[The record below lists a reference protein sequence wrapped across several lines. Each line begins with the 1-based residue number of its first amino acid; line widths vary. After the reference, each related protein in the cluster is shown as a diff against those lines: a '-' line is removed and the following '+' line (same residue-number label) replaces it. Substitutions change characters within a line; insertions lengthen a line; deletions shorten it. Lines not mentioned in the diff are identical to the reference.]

1 MHVTRDPTG
10 ASSEMRIAIAG
21 FGAIGRAVASRI
33 AAGSVPRA
41 AVTAVSAR
49 DCSRAAAA
57 AALIDGRIVV
67 CAVEALSDHADIVV
81 ECAPAELFAD
91 IATPFLIAG
100 KCVIVLSVGA
110 LLQRPELVDL
120 ARAHGGRLL
129 VPTGALLGLDAV
141 AAAAVGEVSL
151 VRLVSRKPV
160 AALQGA
166 PWLVKNG
173 IDISAISEATR
184 VFAGSA
190 REAAAGFPANI
201 NVAAALALAGVGPDR
216 TQVEI
221 WADPALTRNV
231 HQIVVE
237 SDAAHLDMRIEN
249 IPSANPRTGRIT
261 AQSVIALLRKHGS
274 ALCVGT

>member
-1 MHVTRDPTG
+1 
-10 ASSEMRIAIAG
+10 
-21 FGAIGRAVASRI
+21 
-33 AAGSVPRA
+33 
-41 AVTAVSAR
+41 
-49 DCSRAAAA
+49 
-57 AALIDGRIVV
+57 
-67 CAVEALSDHADIVV
+67 LSDHADIVV
-81 ECAPAELFAD
+81 ECAPAELLAD

-166 PWLVKNG
+166 PWLIKNG

-231 HQIVVE
+231 HQIIVE

-249 IPSANPRTGRIT
+249 IPSANPKTGRIT